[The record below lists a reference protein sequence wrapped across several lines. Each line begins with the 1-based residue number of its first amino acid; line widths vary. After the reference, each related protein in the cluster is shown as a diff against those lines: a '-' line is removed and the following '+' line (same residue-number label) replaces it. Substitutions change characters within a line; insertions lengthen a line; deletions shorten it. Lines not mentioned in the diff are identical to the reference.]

1 MNRYGLIVMAFLNLI
16 MSRVFATQLQG
27 GLRFSGNEKLIVKKN
42 SIFRKFLLKKKN
54 RDDPLKIFKV
64 VPFAVNL
71 ILFSLVLLLYAIYA
85 IFYTFPIGIEIG
97 NFLNSIWSGF
107 LGAIWFIILG
117 IYVGIINAI

>member
-1 MNRYGLIVMAFLNLI
+1 MIISKTNIQY
-16 MSRVFATQLQG
+16 
-27 GLRFSGNEKLIVKKN
+27 FSTKINPQIQ
-42 SIFRKFLLKKKN
+42 SIFRKVLLKKKN
-54 RDDPLKIFKV
+54 RDDPLEIFKV

-97 NFLNSIWSGF
+97 NFLNSIESGF

>member
-27 GLRFSGNEKLIVKKN
+27 GLRFSGNKKLIVKKN

-54 RDDPLKIFKV
+54 RDDPLEIFKV

-97 NFLNSIWSGF
+97 NFLNSIESGF

>member
-27 GLRFSGNEKLIVKKN
+27 GLRFFGNEKLIVKKN

-54 RDDPLKIFKV
+54 RDDPLEIFKV

-97 NFLNSIWSGF
+97 NFLNSIESGF